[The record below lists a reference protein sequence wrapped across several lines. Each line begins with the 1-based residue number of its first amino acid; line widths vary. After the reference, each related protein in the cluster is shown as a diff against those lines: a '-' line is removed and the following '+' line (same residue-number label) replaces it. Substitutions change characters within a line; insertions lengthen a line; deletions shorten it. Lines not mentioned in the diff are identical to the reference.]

1 MELTLQWRLN
11 HSNSM
16 ELTTSKFQKSNIIKS
31 TSTTVFRK
39 NIFRIE
45 NPDDVSDISLET
57 VDYAL
62 FVNDSPYQQGASV
75 TVGSDVE
82 VLFESIADLTGKL

>member
-11 HSNSM
+11 HLNSM
-16 ELTTSKFQKSNIIKS
+16 ESTTSKFQKAILLRALVLQSSK
-31 TSTTVFRK
+31 K
-39 NIFRIE
+39 NVFRIE